1 MFSKYTRQLNEIYK
15 DDFKK
20 LRTGTILYGHLYE
33 GRYQTC
39 INRPLTLEEIE
50 GFEQAKGH
58 FPNNY
63 KEMLQHFN
71 GLYLFDLIHIA
82 GKTRESMRGLSIE
95 EQVHEPADLEHLMP
109 DLKANQRLPENSFA
123 FASSMITD
131 TFYVMKEDGQVLVL
145 DYKKLH
151 VVQEFSSLEQLLD
164 GIFEQGKMMVE
175 KGEYLEFE

>member
-1 MFSKYTRQLNEIYK
+1 MFSKYTRQLNEIYN

-33 GRYQTC
+33 GRYHTC
-39 INRPLTLEEIE
+39 INRPLKVEEIE
-50 GFEQAKGH
+50 EFEQAKGY

-71 GLYLFDLIHIA
+71 GLYLFDLINIA
-82 GKTRESMRGLSIE
+82 GKTRETMRGLSIE
-95 EQVHEPADLEHLMP
+95 EQVHEPTDLENIMP

-131 TFYVMKEDGQVLVL
+131 TFYVLKEEGQVLEL
-145 DYKKLH
+145 DCKKLH

-164 GIFEQGKMMVE
+164 IIFEQGKMIVE

>member
-1 MFSKYTRQLNEIYK
+1 MFSKYNRKLNEIYN

-33 GRYQTC
+33 GRYQTH
-39 INRPLTLEEIE
+39 INGPLTLEEIE
-50 GFEQAKGH
+50 EFEQDRGH
-58 FPNNY
+58 FPNDY

-71 GLYLFDLIHIA
+71 GLYLFDLIDIA

-95 EQVHEPADLEHLMP
+95 EQVHEPGDLENLMP

-131 TFYVMKEDGQVLVL
+131 TFYVMKEDGQILELV
-145 DYKKLH
+145 
-151 VVQEFSSLEQLLD
+151 
-164 GIFEQGKMMVE
+164 
-175 KGEYLEFE
+175 